1 MTAWIMMVM
10 VIGVD
15 SHQKNMKKRKEK
27 LKYSF
32 KTLEYY
38 PAKDHCHYSGLPSPS
53 AYVED
58 KKRDK
63 KFNKKSS
70 DLENN

>member
-1 MTAWIMMVM
+1 
-10 VIGVD
+10 
-15 SHQKNMKKRKEK
+15 MKKRKEK

-38 PAKDHCHYSGLPSPS
+38 PNKDHCHYSGLPSPL
-53 AYVED
+53 AYVEN
-58 KKRDK
+58 KKHDK

>member
-1 MTAWIMMVM
+1 
-10 VIGVD
+10 
-15 SHQKNMKKRKEK
+15 MKKRKEK

-38 PAKDHCHYSGLPSPS
+38 PAKDHCHYSGLPSPL

-58 KKRDK
+58 KKPETMLYKFRYKLLK
-63 KFNKKSS
+63 KVLQLLKLKNK
-70 DLENN
+70 N